1 MYRSLQTLQPK
12 IDSCKCGDSTCLMLA
27 VSIKLR
33 LQTSCSCDLSDGQAL
48 LHFKQIAA
56 VIEQH
61 DKAKWQATT
70 LRCRMWDL
78 AQLGTDNNFK
88 RYILR
93 SRAARP

>member
-27 VSIKLR
+27 VSIKFR

-70 LRCRMWDL
+70 FFTL
-78 AQLGTDNNFK
+78 QNVGF
-88 RYILR
+88 
-93 SRAARP
+93 SAARH